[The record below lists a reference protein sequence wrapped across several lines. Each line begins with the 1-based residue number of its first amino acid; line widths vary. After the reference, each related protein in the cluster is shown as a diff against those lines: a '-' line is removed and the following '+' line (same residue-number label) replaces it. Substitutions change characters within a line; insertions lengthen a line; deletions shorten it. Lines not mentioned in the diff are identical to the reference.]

1 MGPFLQGF
9 HEVHL
14 MLKCPPML
22 HVSLL
27 SFVAVFAF
35 SPYQNG
41 TVGVSIVLPEG
52 ATVVATSNTPPLCM
66 ISSNNPSNVWHLR
79 LERGLNPTGIT
90 AEELLVATQHAGSES
105 GNRVVLEMNAMK
117 AGSIDG
123 WWLLEKKVDEAGGTV
138 IGKFV
143 IPTSGEQFILASI
156 MTDERGWSRNGTLLK
171 QALQTLVPLDPVA
184 LIKSKLEGLDTA
196 TAELTNLSKQ
206 TLQSIVGFSE
216 WRRIQSNSDDKS
228 PESDIGYAYIQI
240 ESGNIDEVEIRDGQA
255 DLTDNGIIVTVRTR
269 LVPNLATGVVTDSYA
284 RYWMSWD
291 GKEERWSNRVTR
303 WMEEVRATES
313 ETGIRNRPQI
323 GSPKS
328 RIMVLQQDL
337 TTDVI
342 QTPFKALA
350 KDPWL
355 PRALVWVLGPLLA
368 SSEHDSKYI
377 WMTYDNSGETQKVVT
392 RTDRTISKLDS
403 HWTIET
409 HFGESDVTLWTT
421 FDASGHLVVQEQKN
435 GAIVTGTSEDTLRSI
450 WEPRNLW

>member
-1 MGPFLQGF
+1 
-9 HEVHL
+9 
-14 MLKCPPML
+14 MLKCPPMF
-22 HVSLL
+22 HISLL
-27 SFVAVFAF
+27 SLVVVLAR

-41 TVGVSIVLPEG
+41 AIGVSLELPEG

-66 ISSNNPSNVWHLR
+66 IASNNPSNVWQLR

-90 AEELLVATQHAGSES
+90 AEELLVATQNASLES
-105 GNRVVLEMNAMK
+105 KNRVVLETHALN

-123 WWLLEKKVDEAGGTV
+123 WWLLEKKVDGAVSTV
-138 IGKFV
+138 IGKFA

-156 MTDERGWSRNGTLLK
+156 ITDEDGWSRNGTLLK
-171 QALQTLVPLDPVA
+171 QTLQTIVPLDPVA
-184 LIKSKLEGLDTA
+184 LIKNKLEGLDTA
-196 TAELTNLSKQ
+196 TAELTKLNEL
-206 TLQSIVGFSE
+206 TVQSLVGFSE
-216 WRRIQSNSDDKS
+216 WRRIQSKSDKES
-228 PESDIGYAYIQI
+228 PQSDIGYAFIQI
-240 ESGNIDEVEIRDGQA
+240 ESGNIEEVEIRDGQE
-255 DLTDNGIIVTVRTR
+255 DLKDNGIIVTIRTR

-303 WMEEVRATES
+303 WLEEVRATES

-328 RIMVLQQDL
+328 KIMVLQQDL

-368 SSEHDSKYI
+368 SSEHDSEYI
-377 WMTYDNSGETQKVVT
+377 WMTYDNSGKTQKVVT
-392 RTDRTISKLDS
+392 RTDRTMSKPDS
-403 HWTIET
+403 LWTIET

-421 FDASGHLVVQEQKN
+421 FDASGHLIVQEQKN
-435 GAIVTGTSEDTLRSI
+435 GAIVTGTTEDTLRSI